1 MRRPGTLRIGSVL
14 GIPILVHVSW
24 LIAAALVVMAL
35 SAQFR
40 PLAPQAAPVIAA
52 ITALVFFAS
61 IVAHELAHSF
71 VAQRV
76 GVGVVS
82 ITLFVF
88 GGVAQIA
95 REPRR
100 PRDELLIAIAGPLA
114 SGAIGLACLGAAASG
129 LLPRVASEPLSWL
142 GRVNVGVALFN
153 CLPGFPL
160 DGGRITRALL
170 WSLNGDANRSTV
182 TAARLGRAIAYL
194 FIGGG
199 GLLAVSGNIGNGIW
213 TAFIGWFLLD
223 AAGASVVQATL
234 RGVMKGSVAAHAM
247 SLDYPSVP
255 SELTLASYI
264 EDVAFTSGRRT
275 HLVADPRG
283 ISGVVTLEQ
292 VISVPRATW
301 ATTTVGQI
309 QTPIDA
315 PPSVAPE
322 TPLVDVLE
330 AMADAPLVTVRQ
342 GQRLLGVIEHDR
354 LLAVLRAHL
363 DVGVFEALHH
373 VPDAAPLA
381 QGSQSTVTLS

>member
-1 MRRPGTLRIGSVL
+1 MRRPGTLRIGSAL

-24 LIAAALVVMAL
+24 LIAAALVVMSL

-40 PLAPQAAPVIAA
+40 PLAPRAAPVLAA
-52 ITALVFFAS
+52 ITAIAFFSS
-61 IVAHELAHSF
+61 IVAHELAHSA

-76 GVGVVS
+76 GVPVVS

-100 PRDELLIAIAGPLA
+100 PRDEFLIAVAGPLA
-114 SGAIGLACLGAAASG
+114 SAAIGLVCIAGAGSG
-129 LLPRVASEPLSWL
+129 LLPRMAAEPLAWV
-142 GRVNVGVALFN
+142 GRVNLGVAVFN

-160 DGGRITRALL
+160 DGGRMARALL
-170 WSLNGDANRSTV
+170 WKINGDMIRSTV
-182 TAARLGRAIAYL
+182 TAANIGRAIAYL
-194 FIGGG
+194 FIGIG

-213 TAFIGWFLLD
+213 VAFIGWFLLD

-234 RGVMKGSVAAHAM
+234 RGVMQGSVAAHAM
-247 SLDYPSVP
+247 SLEYPSVP
-255 SELTLASYI
+255 AEMTLASYI

-275 HLVADPRG
+275 HLVTQPYG
-283 ISGVVTLEQ
+283 VSGVVTLEQ
-292 VISVPRATW
+292 VMSVPRATW
-301 ATTTVGQI
+301 PTTTVGQI
-309 QTPIDA
+309 QTPIEA
-315 PPSVAPE
+315 PPSVSPE

-342 GQRLLGVIEHDR
+342 GDRLLGVIEHDR

-363 DVGVFEALHH
+363 DVGTFSAPHPAGGAER
-373 VPDAAPLA
+373 AAPLVKHVA
-381 QGSQSTVTLS
+381 